1 MSEFHSRPV
10 YDWNNENW
18 TPKCPYCEILDDWHE
33 GKPIENVDHSSL
45 TGVLMRDGSDGWLFV
60 DAETSYPIDHC
71 PKCGRRLDK
80 NAKYV
85 IVPLA
90 YDEEGK

>member
-1 MSEFHSRPV
+1 MNFIADQYMTGITKTGLQSAHTVRYWTTGMKVNRSRMLITV
-10 YDWNNENW
+10 
-18 TPKCPYCEILDDWHE
+18 
-33 GKPIENVDHSSL
+33 
-45 TGVLMRDGSDGWLFV
+45 VLMRDGSDGWLFV

>member
-1 MSEFHSRPV
+1 
-10 YDWNNENW
+10 
-18 TPKCPYCEILDDWHE
+18 
-33 GKPIENVDHSSL
+33 
-45 TGVLMRDGSDGWLFV
+45 MRDGSDGWLFV
-60 DAETSYPIDHC
+60 DAETAYPIDHC

-85 IVPLA
+85 IVPHA